1 MAKSLSRFFVRKQDE
16 KNEIATL
23 FFRVQNKKHKVDILF
38 SSQIRVNVV
47 EWKEALSCP
56 EKWMRH
62 QRANFNLHDALN
74 RIELVVKSEV
84 EGMSFDKSHVES
96 EILAIANPK
105 KAEAIAKAKR
115 EEEERLR
122 EEERIKEEQARLTK
136 EGIDAERAKIWN
148 FLNRFC
154 EEIKTGAR
162 LNGHSRYAPGT
173 VKAWFSFRKLYDQ
186 FDKKHRYTW
195 NMVDRALVTKFLAFM
210 EKNDYMVSAQNKY
223 LVDLRA
229 IVNYAYL
236 DGIHDNDR
244 AMQYFAKKKI
254 EEGDKAIE
262 INLTEAELQALY
274 EMPLTGKQD
283 EVRDIF
289 LVGCYTCQRVSD
301 YNDIDKDCF
310 TTTAKGT
317 PVIRLVQKKT
327 RNEVKIPIMN
337 PNLRAICEKYAYN
350 FPSVVDVILNRYIKD
365 ILKRL
370 SETVPSLGKMVTTK
384 LTMKQKKLEEDGKLV
399 VERNDKGEVIMP
411 RYNCVTTH
419 TARRSGITNMYL
431 THKYTIVQMMHVSGH
446 KTQKTFMDYIKLS
459 SDEIADEIDAIA
471 NGTKPEVF

>member
-1 MAKSLSRFFVRKQDE
+1 
-16 KNEIATL
+16 
-23 FFRVQNKKHKVDILF
+23 
-38 SSQIRVNVV
+38 
-47 EWKEALSCP
+47 
-56 EKWMRH
+56 MRH
-62 QRANFNLHDALN
+62 QRANFNLHDSLN

-84 EGMSFDKSHVES
+84 GGMSFDKSHVEL

-105 KAEAIAKAKR
+105 KAEAMMKARR
-115 EEEERLR
+115 EEEERR
-122 EEERIKEEQARLTK
+122 QEEERIKEEQVRLIK

-148 FLNRFC
+148 FLNRFW
-154 EEIKTGAR
+154 EEIKSGNR
-162 LNGHSRYAPGT
+162 LNGHNRYAPGT

-186 FDKKHRYTW
+186 FDRKHRFTW
-195 NMVDRALVTKFLAFM
+195 YQIDRAFVTKFFVFM

-244 AMQYFAKKKI
+244 AMQYFSKKKI
-254 EEGDKAIE
+254 EDDDKAIE
-262 INLTEAELQALY
+262 IYLTETELQALY
-274 EMPLTGKQD
+274 EMPLSGKQD

-317 PVIRLVQKKT
+317 PVIRLIQKKT

-337 PNLRAICEKYAYN
+337 PNLKAICEKYSYN
-350 FPSVVDVILNRYIKD
+350 LPSVVDVILNRYIKD
-365 ILKRL
+365 ILKKL
-370 SETVPSLGKMVTTK
+370 SETTPSLGKKVTTK
-384 LTMKQKKLEEDGKLV
+384 LTMKQKQLEENDKLV
-399 VERNDKGEVIMP
+399 VERNEKGEVIMP

-431 THKYTIVQMMHVSGH
+431 THKYTIIQMMHVSGH

-471 NGTKPEVF
+471 NGTKSEVF

>member
-1 MAKSLSRFFVRKQDE
+1 
-16 KNEIATL
+16 
-23 FFRVQNKKHKVDILF
+23 
-38 SSQIRVNVV
+38 
-47 EWKEALSCP
+47 
-56 EKWMRH
+56 
-62 QRANFNLHDALN
+62 
-74 RIELVVKSEV
+74 
-84 EGMSFDKSHVES
+84 
-96 EILAIANPK
+96 
-105 KAEAIAKAKR
+105 
-115 EEEERLR
+115 
-122 EEERIKEEQARLTK
+122 
-136 EGIDAERAKIWN
+136 
-148 FLNRFC
+148 
-154 EEIKTGAR
+154 
-162 LNGHSRYAPGT
+162 
-173 VKAWFSFRKLYDQ
+173 
-186 FDKKHRYTW
+186 
-195 NMVDRALVTKFLAFM
+195 M

-244 AMQYFAKKKI
+244 AMQYFSKKKI
-254 EEGDKAIE
+254 EDGDKAIE
-262 INLTEAELQALY
+262 IYLSEAELQALY
-274 EMPLTGKQD
+274 EMPLSGKQD

-337 PNLRAICEKYAYN
+337 PNLRAICDKYAYN
-350 FPSVVDVILNRYIKD
+350 LPSVVDVILNRYIKD
-365 ILKRL
+365 ILKNL
-370 SETVPSLGKMVTTK
+370 SESVPTLGKIVTTK
-384 LTMKQKKLEEDGKLV
+384 LTMKQKKLVKDGKLV
-399 VERNDKGEVIMP
+399 VERNDKGEVVMP
-411 RYNCVTTH
+411 RYACVTTH

-471 NGTKPEVF
+471 NPTGADVF

>member
-1 MAKSLSRFFVRKQDE
+1 
-16 KNEIATL
+16 
-23 FFRVQNKKHKVDILF
+23 
-38 SSQIRVNVV
+38 
-47 EWKEALSCP
+47 
-56 EKWMRH
+56 MRH
-62 QRANFNLHDALN
+62 QRANFNLHDSLN

-84 EGMSFDKSHVES
+84 GGMSFDKSHVEL

-105 KAEAIAKAKR
+105 KAEAMMKARR
-115 EEEERLR
+115 EEEERR
-122 EEERIKEEQARLTK
+122 QEEERIKEEQVRLIK

-154 EEIKTGAR
+154 EEIKSGNS
-162 LNGHSRYAPGT
+162 LNGHNRYAPGT

-186 FDKKHRYTW
+186 FDRKHRFTW
-195 NMVDRALVTKFLAFM
+195 YQIDRAFVTKFFVFM

-244 AMQYFAKKKI
+244 AMQYFSKKKI
-254 EEGDKAIE
+254 EDDDKAIE
-262 INLTEAELQALY
+262 IYLTETELQALY
-274 EMPLTGKQD
+274 EMPLSGKQD

-317 PVIRLVQKKT
+317 PVIRLIQKKT

-337 PNLRAICEKYAYN
+337 PNLKAICEKYSYN
-350 FPSVVDVILNRYIKD
+350 LPSVVDVILNRYIKD
-365 ILKRL
+365 ILKKL
-370 SETVPSLGKMVTTK
+370 SETTPSLGKKVTTK
-384 LTMKQKKLEEDGKLV
+384 LTMKQKQLEENDKLV
-399 VERNDKGEVIMP
+399 VERNEKGEVIMP

-431 THKYTIVQMMHVSGH
+431 THKYTIIQMMHVSGH

-471 NGTKPEVF
+471 NGTKSEVF

>member
-1 MAKSLSRFFVRKQDE
+1 MAKSLSRFFIRKQDE

-23 FFRVQNKKHKVDILF
+23 FFRVQNKKHKVDTLF
-38 SSQIRVNVV
+38 SSQIRVNVA
-47 EWKEALSCP
+47 EWREALSCP

-62 QRANFNLHDALN
+62 QRANFNLHDSLN

-84 EGMSFDKSHVES
+84 EGMSFDKSHVEA
-96 EILAIANPK
+96 EILSIANPK
-105 KAEAIAKAKR
+105 KAEAIMKAKR
-115 EEEERLR
+115 EEEERQQ
-122 EEERIKEEQARLTK
+122 EELRIKAEQERLIK

-154 EEIKTGAR
+154 EEIKSGAR
-162 LNGHSRYAPGT
+162 LNGHNRYAPGT
-173 VKAWFSFRKLYDQ
+173 VKAWFSFRKLYDM
-186 FDKKHRYTW
+186 FDKKHRFTW
-195 NMVDRALVTKFLAFM
+195 YQVDRAFVTKFLAFM

-236 DGIHDNDR
+236 DGIHNNDR
-244 AMQYFAKKKI
+244 AMQYFSKKKI
-254 EEGDKAIE
+254 EDGDKAIE
-262 INLTEAELQALY
+262 IYLTEAELQALY
-274 EMPLTGKQD
+274 EMPLSGKQD
-283 EVRDIF
+283 EVRDIL

-301 YNDIDKDCF
+301 YNDIDKNCF

-350 FPSVVDVILNRYIKD
+350 LPSVVDVILNRYIKD
-365 ILKRL
+365 ILRKL
-370 SETVPSLGKMVTTK
+370 SETIPTLGKMVTTK
-384 LTMKQKKLEEDGKLV
+384 LTMKQKKLVEDGKLV
-399 VERNDKGEVIMP
+399 VERNDKGEVVMP
-411 RYNCVTTH
+411 RYACVTTH

-471 NGTKPEVF
+471 NPTKADVF

>member
-1 MAKSLSRFFVRKQDE
+1 
-16 KNEIATL
+16 
-23 FFRVQNKKHKVDILF
+23 
-38 SSQIRVNVV
+38 
-47 EWKEALSCP
+47 
-56 EKWMRH
+56 
-62 QRANFNLHDALN
+62 
-74 RIELVVKSEV
+74 
-84 EGMSFDKSHVES
+84 
-96 EILAIANPK
+96 
-105 KAEAIAKAKR
+105 
-115 EEEERLR
+115 
-122 EEERIKEEQARLTK
+122 
-136 EGIDAERAKIWN
+136 
-148 FLNRFC
+148 
-154 EEIKTGAR
+154 
-162 LNGHSRYAPGT
+162 
-173 VKAWFSFRKLYDQ
+173 
-186 FDKKHRYTW
+186 
-195 NMVDRALVTKFLAFM
+195 MVDRAFVTKFLAFM

-229 IVNYAYL
+229 VVNFAYF

-262 INLTEAELQALY
+262 IYLTEAELQALY

-350 FPSVVDVILNRYIKD
+350 RPPVVDVILNRHIKD

-399 VERNDKGEVIMP
+399 VERNEKGEVIMP
-411 RYNCVTTH
+411 RYNGSADFSGGREVRSEYSVIF
-419 TARRSGITNMYL
+419 AR
-431 THKYTIVQMMHVSGH
+431 
-446 KTQKTFMDYIKLS
+446 
-459 SDEIADEIDAIA
+459 
-471 NGTKPEVF
+471 

>member
-1 MAKSLSRFFVRKQDE
+1 MAKSLSRFFIRKQDE

-23 FFRVQNKKHKVDILF
+23 FFRVQNKKHKVDTLF
-38 SSQIRVNVV
+38 SSQIRVNVA
-47 EWKEALSCP
+47 EWREALSCP

-62 QRANFNLHDALN
+62 QRANFNLHDSLN

-84 EGMSFDKSHVES
+84 EGMSFDKSHVEA
-96 EILAIANPK
+96 EILSIANPK
-105 KAEAIAKAKR
+105 KAEAIMKAKR
-115 EEEERLR
+115 EEEERQQ
-122 EEERIKEEQARLTK
+122 EELRIKAEQERLIK

-154 EEIKTGAR
+154 EEIKSGAR
-162 LNGHSRYAPGT
+162 LNGHNRYAPGT
-173 VKAWFSFRKLYDQ
+173 VKAWFSFRKLYDM
-186 FDKKHRYTW
+186 FDKKHRFTW
-195 NMVDRALVTKFLAFM
+195 YQVDRAFVTKFLAFM

-236 DGIHDNDR
+236 DGIHNNDR
-244 AMQYFAKKKI
+244 AMQYFSKKKI
-254 EEGDKAIE
+254 EDGDKAIE
-262 INLTEAELQALY
+262 IYLTEAELQALY
-274 EMPLTGKQD
+274 EMPLSGKQD

-301 YNDIDKDCF
+301 YNDIDKNCF

-350 FPSVVDVILNRYIKD
+350 LPSVVDVILNRYIKD
-365 ILKRL
+365 ILRKL
-370 SETVPSLGKMVTTK
+370 SETIPTLGKMVTTK
-384 LTMKQKKLEEDGKLV
+384 LTMKQKKLVEDGKLV
-399 VERNDKGEVIMP
+399 VERNDKGEVVMP
-411 RYNCVTTH
+411 RYACVTTH

-471 NGTKPEVF
+471 NPTKADVF

>member
-1 MAKSLSRFFVRKQDE
+1 
-16 KNEIATL
+16 
-23 FFRVQNKKHKVDILF
+23 
-38 SSQIRVNVV
+38 
-47 EWKEALSCP
+47 
-56 EKWMRH
+56 MRH

-74 RIELVVKSEV
+74 RIELEVKSEV

-115 EEEERLR
+115 DAEERLR
-122 EEERIKEEQARLTK
+122 EEERIKEKQARLIK
-136 EGIDAERAKIWN
+136 EDIAAERVKIWN
-148 FLNRFC
+148 FLDRFC
-154 EEIKTGAR
+154 EELKSGAR

-173 VKAWFSFRKLYDQ
+173 VKAWFRFWKLYDQ

-195 NMVDRALVTKFLAFM
+195 NMVDRAFVTKILSFM

-223 LVDLRA
+223 LVDLCA

-244 AMQYFAKKKI
+244 AMQYFANKKI

-262 INLTEAELQALY
+262 IYLTEAELQALY
-274 EMPLTGKQD
+274 EMPLIGKQE

-289 LVGCYTCQRVSD
+289 LVGCYACQRVSD

-327 RNEVKIPIMN
+327 RKEVRIPIMN
-337 PNLRAICEKYAYN
+337 PNLRSICEKYAYN
-350 FPSVVDVILNRYIKD
+350 LPSVVDVILNRYIKD

-370 SETVPSLGKMVTTK
+370 SETVPSLGKMVTT
-384 LTMKQKKLEEDGKLV
+384 
-399 VERNDKGEVIMP
+399 
-411 RYNCVTTH
+411 
-419 TARRSGITNMYL
+419 
-431 THKYTIVQMMHVSGH
+431 
-446 KTQKTFMDYIKLS
+446 
-459 SDEIADEIDAIA
+459 
-471 NGTKPEVF
+471 

>member
-1 MAKSLSRFFVRKQDE
+1 MAKSLSRFFIRKQDE

-23 FFRVQNKKHKVDILF
+23 FFRVQNKKHKVDTLF
-38 SSQIRVNVV
+38 SSQIRVNVA

-56 EKWMRH
+56 ESWMRH
-62 QRANFNLHDALN
+62 QRANFNLHDSLN

-84 EGMSFDKSHVES
+84 EGMPFDKSHVEAQ
-96 EILAIANPK
+96 ILAIANPK
-105 KAEAIAKAKR
+105 KSEAIMKAKR
-115 EEEERLR
+115 EEEERQR
-122 EEERIKEEQARLTK
+122 EAERIKEEQARLIK

-154 EEIKTGAR
+154 EEIKSGAR

-195 NMVDRALVTKFLAFM
+195 NEVDRAFVTKFLAFM

-254 EEGDKAIE
+254 EESDKAIE
-262 INLTEAELQALY
+262 IYLTEAELQALY
-274 EMPLTGKQD
+274 EMPLSGKQD

-337 PNLRAICEKYAYN
+337 PNLKAICEKYSYN
-350 FPSVVDVILNRYIKD
+350 LPSVVDVILNRYIKE
-365 ILKRL
+365 ILKKL
-370 SETVPSLGKMVTTK
+370 SENVPSLGKMVTTK

-471 NGTKPEVF
+471 NGPKSDVF

>member
-1 MAKSLSRFFVRKQDE
+1 MAKSLSRFFVRKQDK

-23 FFRVQNKKHKVDILF
+23 FFRVQNKKHKVDSLF
-38 SSQIRVNVV
+38 SSQIRVNVA

-56 EKWMRH
+56 ENWMRH
-62 QRANFNLHDALN
+62 QRVNFNLHDALN

-105 KAEAIAKAKR
+105 KAEAIAKAKQ

-122 EEERIKEEQARLTK
+122 EEERIKEEQARLIK

-148 FLNRFC
+148 FLDRFC
-154 EEIKTGAR
+154 EEIKSGAR

-173 VKAWFSFRKLYDQ
+173 VKAWFSFRKLYNQ

-195 NMVDRALVTKFLAFM
+195 NMVDRAFVTKFLAFM

-262 INLTEAELQALY
+262 IFLTEAELQALY

-289 LVGCYTCQRVSD
+289 LIGCYTCQRVSD
-301 YNDIDKDCF
+301 YNNIQPEDF

-317 PVIRLVQKKT
+317 PIIRLIQQKT

-337 PNLRAICEKYAYN
+337 PNLKAICEKYNYRL
-350 FPSVVDVILNRYIKD
+350 PSVVDQILNRYIKE
-365 ILKRL
+365 ILKDL
-370 SETVPSLGKMVTTK
+370 SETVPTLAVKVPTK
-384 LTMKQKKLEEDGKLV
+384 LTMKQKKKEGLGEMA
-399 VERNDKGEVIMP
+399 VERNDKGEVLMP
-411 RYNCVTTH
+411 RYDCVTTH

-431 THKYTIVQMMHVSGH
+431 SHKFTIVQMMHVSGH

-459 SDEIADEIDAIA
+459 SDEIADEIDAIV
-471 NGTKPEVF
+471 NGAKEEVF

>member
-1 MAKSLSRFFVRKQDE
+1 MK
-16 KNEIATL
+16 KNS
-23 FFRVQNKKHKVDILF
+23 D
-38 SSQIRVNVV
+38 
-47 EWKEALSCP
+47 SCP

-62 QRANFNLHDALN
+62 QRANFNLHDSLN

-84 EGMSFDKSHVES
+84 GGMSFDKSHVEL

-105 KAEAIAKAKR
+105 KAEAMMKARR
-115 EEEERLR
+115 EEEERR
-122 EEERIKEEQARLTK
+122 QEEERIKEEQVRLIK

-154 EEIKTGAR
+154 EEIKSGNR
-162 LNGHSRYAPGT
+162 LNGHNRYAPGT

-186 FDKKHRYTW
+186 FDRKHRFTW
-195 NMVDRALVTKFLAFM
+195 YQIDRAFVTKFFVFM

-244 AMQYFAKKKI
+244 AMQYFSKKKI
-254 EEGDKAIE
+254 EDDDKAIE
-262 INLTEAELQALY
+262 IYLTETELQALY
-274 EMPLTGKQD
+274 EMPLSGKQD

-317 PVIRLVQKKT
+317 PVIRLIQKKT

-337 PNLRAICEKYAYN
+337 PNLKAICEKYSYN
-350 FPSVVDVILNRYIKD
+350 LPSVVDVILNRYIKD
-365 ILKRL
+365 ILKKL
-370 SETVPSLGKMVTTK
+370 SETTPSLGKKVTTK
-384 LTMKQKKLEEDGKLV
+384 LTMKQKQLEENDKLV
-399 VERNDKGEVIMP
+399 VERNEKGEVIMP

-431 THKYTIVQMMHVSGH
+431 THKYTIIQMMHVSGH

-471 NGTKPEVF
+471 NGTKSEVF

>member
-1 MAKSLSRFFVRKQDE
+1 MARTLSRFYFLKKDE
-16 KNEIATL
+16 NKDKATL
-23 FFRVQNKKHKVDILF
+23 FVRVQDPSRKIDVQF
-38 SSQIRVNVV
+38 TTRVKASVP
-47 EWKEALSCP
+47 EWKAAVANEDSLARHRKNNPKLHDTLGRIEVMLDREMSAPEFDRERIKAEILSISDP
-56 EKWMRH
+56 EK
-62 QRANFNLHDALN
+62 
-74 RIELVVKSEV
+74 
-84 EGMSFDKSHVES
+84 S
-96 EILAIANPK
+96 EILRKQREA
-105 KAEAIAKAKR
+105 AEAAKH
-115 EEEERLR
+115 
-122 EEERIKEEQARLTK
+122 EEERIKEEQARLIK

-148 FLNRFC
+148 FLDRFC

-162 LNGHSRYAPGT
+162 LNGHNRYAPGT

-195 NMVDRALVTKFLAFM
+195 NMVDRAFVTKFLAFM

-262 INLTEAELQALY
+262 IYLTEAELQALY
-274 EMPLTGKQD
+274 DMPLTGKQD

-350 FPSVVDVILNRYIKD
+350 LPSVVDVILNRYIKD

-399 VERNDKGEVIMP
+399 VERNEKGEVIMP

-471 NGTKPEVF
+471 NGTKSEVF

>member
-1 MAKSLSRFFVRKQDE
+1 
-16 KNEIATL
+16 
-23 FFRVQNKKHKVDILF
+23 
-38 SSQIRVNVV
+38 
-47 EWKEALSCP
+47 
-56 EKWMRH
+56 MRH
-62 QRANFNLHDALN
+62 QRANFNLHDSLN

-84 EGMSFDKSHVES
+84 GGMSFDKSHVEL

-105 KAEAIAKAKR
+105 KAEAMMKARR
-115 EEEERLR
+115 EEEERR
-122 EEERIKEEQARLTK
+122 QEEERIKEEQVRLIK

-154 EEIKTGAR
+154 EEIKSGNR
-162 LNGHSRYAPGT
+162 LNGHNRYAPGT

-186 FDKKHRYTW
+186 FDRKHRFTW
-195 NMVDRALVTKFLAFM
+195 YQIDRAFVTKFFVFM

-244 AMQYFAKKKI
+244 AMQYFSKKKI
-254 EEGDKAIE
+254 EDDDKAIE
-262 INLTEAELQALY
+262 IYLTETELQALY
-274 EMPLTGKQD
+274 EMPLSGKQD

-317 PVIRLVQKKT
+317 PVILLIQKKT

-337 PNLRAICEKYAYN
+337 PNLKAICEKYSYN
-350 FPSVVDVILNRYIKD
+350 LPSVVDVILNRYIKD
-365 ILKRL
+365 ILKKL
-370 SETVPSLGKMVTTK
+370 SETTPSLGKKVTTK
-384 LTMKQKKLEEDGKLV
+384 LTMKQKQLEENDKLV
-399 VERNDKGEVIMP
+399 VERNEKGEVIMP

-431 THKYTIVQMMHVSGH
+431 THKYTIIQMMHVSGH

-471 NGTKPEVF
+471 NGTKSEVF

>member
-1 MAKSLSRFFVRKQDE
+1 MAKSLSRFFIRKQDE

-23 FFRVQNKKHKVDILF
+23 FFRVQNKKHKVDMLF
-38 SSQIRVNVV
+38 SSQIRVNVA

-56 EKWMRH
+56 ESWMCH
-62 QRANFNLHDALN
+62 QRANFNLHDSLN

-84 EGMSFDKSHVES
+84 EGMSFAKSHVEA

-105 KAEAIAKAKR
+105 KSEAIMKAKR
-115 EEEERLR
+115 EEEERKR
-122 EEERIKEEQARLTK
+122 EEERIKEEQARLIK

-162 LNGHSRYAPGT
+162 LNGHSRYAQGT

-195 NMVDRALVTKFLAFM
+195 NEVDRTFVTKFLAYM

-254 EEGDKAIE
+254 EESDKAIE
-262 INLTEAELQALY
+262 IYLTEAELQALY
-274 EMPLTGKQD
+274 DMPLSGKQD

-301 YNDIDKDCF
+301 YNDIDKECF

-337 PNLRAICEKYAYN
+337 PNLKAICEKYSYN
-350 FPSVVDVILNRYIKD
+350 LPSVVDVILNRYIKE
-365 ILKRL
+365 ILKKL
-370 SETVPSLGKMVTTK
+370 SDNVPSLAKMVTTK

-399 VERNDKGEVIMP
+399 VEHNDKGDVIMP

-471 NGTKPEVF
+471 NGPKSDVF

>member
-23 FFRVQNKKHKVDILF
+23 FFRVQNKKHKVDTLF
-38 SSQIRVNVV
+38 SSQIRVNVA

-56 EKWMRH
+56 ENWMRH
-62 QRANFNLHDALN
+62 QRVNFNLHDVLN

-122 EEERIKEEQARLTK
+122 EEERIKEEQARLIK

-148 FLNRFC
+148 FLDRFC
-154 EEIKTGAR
+154 EEIKSGAR

-195 NMVDRALVTKFLAFM
+195 NMVDRAFVTKFLAFM
-210 EKNDYMVSAQNKY
+210 EKNDYMVTAQNKY

-262 INLTEAELQALY
+262 IYLTEAELQALY
-274 EMPLTGKQD
+274 DMPLTGKQD

-350 FPSVVDVILNRYIKD
+350 LPSVVDVILNRYIKD

-399 VERNDKGEVIMP
+399 VERNAKGEVIMP

-471 NGTKPEVF
+471 NGTKSEVF

>member
-1 MAKSLSRFFVRKQDE
+1 MAKSLSRFFIRKQDE

-23 FFRVQNKKHKVDILF
+23 FFRVQNKKHKVDMLF
-38 SSQIRVNVV
+38 SSQIRVNVA

-56 EKWMRH
+56 ESWMRH
-62 QRANFNLHDALN
+62 QRANFNLHDSLN

-84 EGMSFDKSHVES
+84 EGMSFDKSHVEA

-105 KAEAIAKAKR
+105 KSEAIMKAKR
-115 EEEERLR
+115 EEEERQR
-122 EEERIKEEQARLTK
+122 EEERIKEEQARLIK

-162 LNGHSRYAPGT
+162 LNGHSRYAQGT

-195 NMVDRALVTKFLAFM
+195 NEVDRAFVTKFLAFM

-254 EEGDKAIE
+254 EESDKAIE
-262 INLTEAELQALY
+262 IYLTEAELQALY
-274 EMPLTGKQD
+274 DMPLSGKQD

-317 PVIRLVQKKT
+317 PVIRLVQKKM

-337 PNLRAICEKYAYN
+337 PNLKAICEKYSYN
-350 FPSVVDVILNRYIKD
+350 LPSVVDVILNRYIKE
-365 ILKRL
+365 ILKNL
-370 SETVPSLGKMVTTK
+370 SDTVPSLAKMVTTK

-399 VERNDKGEVIMP
+399 VERNDKGEVLMP

-431 THKYTIVQMMHVSGH
+431 THKYTILQMMHVSGH

-459 SDEIADEIDAIA
+459 SDEIADEIDAIV
-471 NGTKPEVF
+471 NGAKEEVF

>member
-1 MAKSLSRFFVRKQDE
+1 MAKTLSRFFVRKQDE

-23 FFRVQNKKHKVDILF
+23 FFRVQNKKHKVDTLF
-38 SSQIRVNVV
+38 SSQIRVNVA

-56 EKWMRH
+56 ENLMRH

-122 EEERIKEEQARLTK
+122 EEERIKEEQARLIK

-148 FLNRFC
+148 FLDRFC
-154 EEIKTGAR
+154 EEIKRGTR

-195 NMVDRALVTKFLAFM
+195 NMVDRAFVTKFLAFM
-210 EKNDYMVSAQNKY
+210 EKNDYMVSTQNKY

-262 INLTEAELQALY
+262 IYLTEAELQALY
-274 EMPLTGKQD
+274 DMPLTGKQD

-337 PNLRAICEKYAYN
+337 SNLRAICEKYAYN
-350 FPSVVDVILNRYIKD
+350 LPSVVDVILNRYIKD

-471 NGTKPEVF
+471 NGTKSEVF

>member
-23 FFRVQNKKHKVDILF
+23 FFRVQNKKHKVDMLF
-38 SSQIRVNVV
+38 SSQIRVNVA

-56 EKWMRH
+56 ENWMRH
-62 QRANFNLHDALN
+62 QRANFNLHDVLN

-122 EEERIKEEQARLTK
+122 EEERIKEEQARLIK

-148 FLNRFC
+148 FLDRFC
-154 EEIKTGAR
+154 EEIKSGAR

-195 NMVDRALVTKFLAFM
+195 NMVDRAFVTKFLAFM

-262 INLTEAELQALY
+262 IYLTEAELQALY
-274 EMPLTGKQD
+274 DMPLTGKQD

-350 FPSVVDVILNRYIKD
+350 LPSVVDVILNRYIKD

-370 SETVPSLGKMVTTK
+370 SETIPSLGKMVTTK

-471 NGTKPEVF
+471 NGTKSEVF

>member
-1 MAKSLSRFFVRKQDE
+1 MAKSFSRFFIRKQDE

-23 FFRVQNKKHKVDILF
+23 FFRVQNKKHKVDTLF
-38 SSQIRVNVV
+38 SSQIRVNVA
-47 EWKEALSCP
+47 EWREALSCP

-62 QRANFNLHDALN
+62 QRANFNLHDSLN

-84 EGMSFDKSHVES
+84 EGMSFDKSHVEA
-96 EILAIANPK
+96 EILSIANPK
-105 KAEAIAKAKR
+105 KAEAIMKTKR
-115 EEEERLR
+115 EEEERQQ
-122 EEERIKEEQARLTK
+122 EELRIKAEQERLIK

-154 EEIKTGAR
+154 EEIKSGAR
-162 LNGHSRYAPGT
+162 LNGHNRYAPGT
-173 VKAWFSFRKLYDQ
+173 VKAWFSFRKLYDM
-186 FDKKHRYTW
+186 FDKKHRFTW
-195 NMVDRALVTKFLAFM
+195 YQVDRAFVTKFLAFM

-236 DGIHDNDR
+236 DGIHNNDR
-244 AMQYFAKKKI
+244 AMQYFSKKKI
-254 EEGDKAIE
+254 EDGDKAIE
-262 INLTEAELQALY
+262 IYLTEAELQALY
-274 EMPLTGKQD
+274 EMPLSGKQD

-301 YNDIDKDCF
+301 YNDIDKNCF

-350 FPSVVDVILNRYIKD
+350 LPSVVDVILNRYIKD
-365 ILKRL
+365 ILRKL
-370 SETVPSLGKMVTTK
+370 SETIPTLGKMVTTK
-384 LTMKQKKLEEDGKLV
+384 LTMKQKKLVEDGKLV
-399 VERNDKGEVIMP
+399 VERNDKGEVVMP
-411 RYNCVTTH
+411 RYACVTTH

-471 NGTKPEVF
+471 NPTKADVF

>member
-1 MAKSLSRFFVRKQDE
+1 
-16 KNEIATL
+16 
-23 FFRVQNKKHKVDILF
+23 
-38 SSQIRVNVV
+38 
-47 EWKEALSCP
+47 
-56 EKWMRH
+56 MRH
-62 QRANFNLHDALN
+62 QRANFNLHDSLN

-84 EGMSFDKSHVES
+84 RGMSFDKSHVEL

-105 KAEAIAKAKR
+105 KAEAMMKARR
-115 EEEERLR
+115 EEEERR
-122 EEERIKEEQARLTK
+122 QEEERIKEEQVRLIK

-154 EEIKTGAR
+154 EEIKSGNR
-162 LNGHSRYAPGT
+162 LNGHNRYAPGT

-186 FDKKHRYTW
+186 FDRKHRFTW
-195 NMVDRALVTKFLAFM
+195 YQIDRAFVTKFFVFM

-244 AMQYFAKKKI
+244 AMQYFSKKKI
-254 EEGDKAIE
+254 EDDDKAIE
-262 INLTEAELQALY
+262 IYLTETELQALY
-274 EMPLTGKQD
+274 EMPLSGKQD

-317 PVIRLVQKKT
+317 PVIRLIQKKT

-337 PNLRAICEKYAYN
+337 PNLKAICEKYSYN
-350 FPSVVDVILNRYIKD
+350 LPSVVDVILNRYIKD
-365 ILKRL
+365 ILKKL
-370 SETVPSLGKMVTTK
+370 SETTPSLGKKVTTK
-384 LTMKQKKLEEDGKLV
+384 LTMKQKQLEENDKLV
-399 VERNDKGEVIMP
+399 VERNEKGEVIMP

-431 THKYTIVQMMHVSGH
+431 THKYTIIQMMHVSGH

-471 NGTKPEVF
+471 NGTKSEVF

>member
-23 FFRVQNKKHKVDILF
+23 FFRVQNKKHKVDTLF
-38 SSQIRVNVV
+38 SSQIRVNVA

-56 EKWMRH
+56 ENWMRH
-62 QRANFNLHDALN
+62 QRVNFNLHDALN

-122 EEERIKEEQARLTK
+122 EEERIKEEQARLIK

-148 FLNRFC
+148 FLDRFC
-154 EEIKTGAR
+154 EEIKSGAR

-195 NMVDRALVTKFLAFM
+195 NMVDRAFVTKFLAFM

-262 INLTEAELQALY
+262 IYLTEAELQALY
-274 EMPLTGKQD
+274 DMPLTGKQD

-317 PVIRLVQKKT
+317 PIIRLVQKKT

-350 FPSVVDVILNRYIKD
+350 LPSVVDVILNRYIKD

-446 KTQKTFMDYIKLS
+446 RTQKTFMDYIKLS

-471 NGTKPEVF
+471 NGTKSEVF

>member
-1 MAKSLSRFFVRKQDE
+1 
-16 KNEIATL
+16 
-23 FFRVQNKKHKVDILF
+23 
-38 SSQIRVNVV
+38 
-47 EWKEALSCP
+47 
-56 EKWMRH
+56 MRH
-62 QRANFNLHDALN
+62 QRANFNLHDSLN

-84 EGMSFDKSHVES
+84 GGMSFDKSHVEL

-105 KAEAIAKAKR
+105 KTEAMMKARR
-115 EEEERLR
+115 EEEERR
-122 EEERIKEEQARLTK
+122 QEEERIKEEQVRLIK

-154 EEIKTGAR
+154 EEIKSGNR
-162 LNGHSRYAPGT
+162 LNGHNRYAPGT

-186 FDKKHRYTW
+186 FDRKHRFTW
-195 NMVDRALVTKFLAFM
+195 YQIDRAFVTKFFVFM

-244 AMQYFAKKKI
+244 AMQYFSKKKI
-254 EEGDKAIE
+254 EDDDKAIE
-262 INLTEAELQALY
+262 IYLTETELQALY
-274 EMPLTGKQD
+274 EMPLSGKQD

-317 PVIRLVQKKT
+317 PVIRLIQKKT

-337 PNLRAICEKYAYN
+337 PNLKAICEKYSYN
-350 FPSVVDVILNRYIKD
+350 LPSVVDVILNRYIKD
-365 ILKRL
+365 ILKKL
-370 SETVPSLGKMVTTK
+370 SETTPSLGKKVTTK
-384 LTMKQKKLEEDGKLV
+384 LTMKQKQLEENDKLV
-399 VERNDKGEVIMP
+399 VERNEKGEVIMP

-431 THKYTIVQMMHVSGH
+431 THKYTIIQMMHVSGH

-471 NGTKPEVF
+471 NGTKSEVF

>member
-1 MAKSLSRFFVRKQDE
+1 MAKSLSRFFIRKQDE

-23 FFRVQNKKHKVDILF
+23 FFRVQNKKHKVDTLF
-38 SSQIRVNVV
+38 SSQIRVNVA
-47 EWKEALSCP
+47 EWREALSCP

-62 QRANFNLHDALN
+62 QRANFNLHDSLN

-84 EGMSFDKSHVES
+84 EGMSFDKSHVEA
-96 EILAIANPK
+96 EILSIANPK
-105 KAEAIAKAKR
+105 KAEAIMKAKR
-115 EEEERLR
+115 EEEERQQ
-122 EEERIKEEQARLTK
+122 EELRIKAEQERLIK

-154 EEIKTGAR
+154 EEIKSGAR
-162 LNGHSRYAPGT
+162 LNGHNRYAPGT
-173 VKAWFSFRKLYDQ
+173 VKAWFSFRKLYDM
-186 FDKKHRYTW
+186 FDKKHRFTW
-195 NMVDRALVTKFLAFM
+195 YQVDRAFVTKFLALM

-236 DGIHDNDR
+236 DGIHNNDR
-244 AMQYFAKKKI
+244 AMQYFSKKKI
-254 EEGDKAIE
+254 EDGDKAIE
-262 INLTEAELQALY
+262 IYLTEAELQALY
-274 EMPLTGKQD
+274 EMPLSGKQD

-301 YNDIDKDCF
+301 YNDIDKNCF

-350 FPSVVDVILNRYIKD
+350 LPSVVDVILNRYIKD
-365 ILKRL
+365 ILRKL
-370 SETVPSLGKMVTTK
+370 SETIPTLGKMVTTK
-384 LTMKQKKLEEDGKLV
+384 LTMKQKKLVEDGKLV
-399 VERNDKGEVIMP
+399 VERNDKGEVVMP
-411 RYNCVTTH
+411 RYACVTTH

-471 NGTKPEVF
+471 NPTKADVF

>member
-1 MAKSLSRFFVRKQDE
+1 
-16 KNEIATL
+16 
-23 FFRVQNKKHKVDILF
+23 
-38 SSQIRVNVV
+38 
-47 EWKEALSCP
+47 
-56 EKWMRH
+56 MRH
-62 QRANFNLHDALN
+62 QRANFNLHDSLN

-84 EGMSFDKSHVES
+84 GGMSFDKSHVEL

-105 KAEAIAKAKR
+105 KAEAMMKARR
-115 EEEERLR
+115 EEEERR
-122 EEERIKEEQARLTK
+122 QEEERIKEEQVRLIK
-136 EGIDAERAKIWN
+136 EGIDAERAKIWD
-148 FLNRFC
+148 FLKRFC
-154 EEIKTGAR
+154 EEIKSGNR
-162 LNGHSRYAPGT
+162 LNGHNRYAPGT

-186 FDKKHRYTW
+186 FDRKHRFTW
-195 NMVDRALVTKFLAFM
+195 YQIDRAFVTKFFVFM

-244 AMQYFAKKKI
+244 AMQYFSKKKI
-254 EEGDKAIE
+254 EDDDKAIE
-262 INLTEAELQALY
+262 IYLTETELQALY
-274 EMPLTGKQD
+274 EMPLSGKQD

-317 PVIRLVQKKT
+317 PVIRLIQKKT

-337 PNLRAICEKYAYN
+337 PNLKAICEKYSYN
-350 FPSVVDVILNRYIKD
+350 LPSVVDVILNRYIKD
-365 ILKRL
+365 ILKKL
-370 SETVPSLGKMVTTK
+370 SETTPSLGKKVTTK
-384 LTMKQKKLEEDGKLV
+384 LTMKQKQLEENDKLV
-399 VERNDKGEVIMP
+399 VERNEKGEVIMP

-431 THKYTIVQMMHVSGH
+431 THKYTIIQMMHVSGH

-471 NGTKPEVF
+471 NGTKSEVF

>member
-1 MAKSLSRFFVRKQDE
+1 
-16 KNEIATL
+16 
-23 FFRVQNKKHKVDILF
+23 
-38 SSQIRVNVV
+38 
-47 EWKEALSCP
+47 
-56 EKWMRH
+56 MRH
-62 QRANFNLHDALN
+62 QRANFNLHDSLN

-84 EGMSFDKSHVES
+84 GGMSFDKSHVEL

-105 KAEAIAKAKR
+105 KAEAMMKARR
-115 EEEERLR
+115 EEEERR
-122 EEERIKEEQARLTK
+122 QEEERIKEEQVRLIK

-154 EEIKTGAR
+154 EEIKSGNR
-162 LNGHSRYAPGT
+162 LNGHNRYAPGT

-186 FDKKHRYTW
+186 FDRKHRFTW
-195 NMVDRALVTKFLAFM
+195 YQIDRAFVTKFFVFM

-244 AMQYFAKKKI
+244 AMQYFSKKKI
-254 EEGDKAIE
+254 EDDDKAIE
-262 INLTEAELQALY
+262 IYLTETELQALY
-274 EMPLTGKQD
+274 EMPLSGKQD

-317 PVIRLVQKKT
+317 PVIRLIQKKT

-337 PNLRAICEKYAYN
+337 PNLKAICERYSYN
-350 FPSVVDVILNRYIKD
+350 LPSVVDVILNRYIKD
-365 ILKRL
+365 ILKKL
-370 SETVPSLGKMVTTK
+370 SETTPSLGKKVTTK
-384 LTMKQKKLEEDGKLV
+384 LTMKQKQLEENDKLV
-399 VERNDKGEVIMP
+399 VERNEKGEVIMP

-431 THKYTIVQMMHVSGH
+431 THKYTIIQMMHVSGH

-471 NGTKPEVF
+471 NGTKSEVF

>member
-1 MAKSLSRFFVRKQDE
+1 M
-16 KNEIATL
+16 
-23 FFRVQNKKHKVDILF
+23 LF
-38 SSQIRVNVV
+38 SSQIRVNVA

-56 EKWMRH
+56 ESWMRH
-62 QRANFNLHDALN
+62 QRANFNLHDSLN

-84 EGMSFDKSHVES
+84 EGMAFDKSHVEA

-105 KAEAIAKAKR
+105 KSEAILKAKR

-122 EEERIKEEQARLTK
+122 EEERIKEEQARLIK
-136 EGIDAERAKIWN
+136 EGIEAERAKIWN

-154 EEIKTGAR
+154 EEIKSGTR
-162 LNGHSRYAPGT
+162 LNGHSRYAQGT

-195 NMVDRALVTKFLAFM
+195 NDVDRAFVTKFLAFM

-254 EEGDKAIE
+254 EESDKAIE
-262 INLTEAELQALY
+262 IYLTDAELQALY
-274 EMPLTGKQD
+274 DMPLTGKQD

-317 PVIRLVQKKT
+317 PVIRLIQKKT

-337 PNLRAICEKYAYN
+337 PNLKAICEKYSYN
-350 FPSVVDVILNRYIKD
+350 LHSVVDVILNRYIKD
-365 ILKRL
+365 ILKKL

-471 NGTKPEVF
+471 NGSKSEVF

>member
-1 MAKSLSRFFVRKQDE
+1 
-16 KNEIATL
+16 
-23 FFRVQNKKHKVDILF
+23 
-38 SSQIRVNVV
+38 
-47 EWKEALSCP
+47 
-56 EKWMRH
+56 MRH
-62 QRANFNLHDALN
+62 QRANFNLHDSLN

-84 EGMSFDKSHVES
+84 GGMSFDKSHVEL

-105 KAEAIAKAKR
+105 KAEAMMKARR
-115 EEEERLR
+115 EEEERR
-122 EEERIKEEQARLTK
+122 QEEERIKEEQVRLIK

-154 EEIKTGAR
+154 EEIKSGNR
-162 LNGHSRYAPGT
+162 LNGHNRYAPGT

-186 FDKKHRYTW
+186 FDRKHRFTW
-195 NMVDRALVTKFLAFM
+195 YQIDRAFVTKFFVFM

-244 AMQYFAKKKI
+244 VMQYFSKKKI
-254 EEGDKAIE
+254 EDDDKAIE
-262 INLTEAELQALY
+262 IYLTETELQALY
-274 EMPLTGKQD
+274 EMPLSGKQD

-317 PVIRLVQKKT
+317 PVIRLIQKKT

-337 PNLRAICEKYAYN
+337 PNLKAICEKYSYN
-350 FPSVVDVILNRYIKD
+350 LPSVVDVILNRYIKD
-365 ILKRL
+365 ILKKL
-370 SETVPSLGKMVTTK
+370 SETTPSLGKKVTTK
-384 LTMKQKKLEEDGKLV
+384 LTMKQKQLEENDKLV
-399 VERNDKGEVIMP
+399 VERNEKGEVIMP

-431 THKYTIVQMMHVSGH
+431 THKYTIIQMMHVSGH

-471 NGTKPEVF
+471 NGTKSEVF

>member
-1 MAKSLSRFFVRKQDE
+1 MAKSLSRFFIRKQDE

-23 FFRVQNKKHKVDILF
+23 FFRVQNKKHKVDTLF
-38 SSQIRVNVV
+38 SSQIRVNVA
-47 EWKEALSCP
+47 EWREALSCP

-62 QRANFNLHDALN
+62 QRANFNLHDSLN

-84 EGMSFDKSHVES
+84 EGMSFDKSHVEA

-105 KAEAIAKAKR
+105 KAEAIMKAKR
-115 EEEERLR
+115 EEEERQQ
-122 EEERIKEEQARLTK
+122 EELRIKAEQERLIK

-154 EEIKTGAR
+154 EEIKSGAR

-173 VKAWFSFRKLYDQ
+173 VKAWFSFRKLYDM
-186 FDKKHRYTW
+186 FDKKHRFTW
-195 NMVDRALVTKFLAFM
+195 YQVDRAFVTKFLAFM

-244 AMQYFAKKKI
+244 AMQYFSKKKI
-254 EEGDKAIE
+254 EDGDKAIE
-262 INLTEAELQALY
+262 IYLTEAELQALY
-274 EMPLTGKQD
+274 EMPLSGKQD

-350 FPSVVDVILNRYIKD
+350 LPSVVDVILNRYIKD
-365 ILKRL
+365 ILKNL
-370 SETVPSLGKMVTTK
+370 SESVPTLGKMVTTK

-399 VERNDKGEVIMP
+399 VERNDKGEVVMP
-411 RYNCVTTH
+411 RYACVTTH

-471 NGTKPEVF
+471 NPAKADVF

>member
-1 MAKSLSRFFVRKQDE
+1 
-16 KNEIATL
+16 
-23 FFRVQNKKHKVDILF
+23 
-38 SSQIRVNVV
+38 
-47 EWKEALSCP
+47 
-56 EKWMRH
+56 MRH

-122 EEERIKEEQARLTK
+122 EEERIKEEQARLIK

-148 FLNRFC
+148 FLDRFC
-154 EEIKTGAR
+154 EEIKRGTR

-195 NMVDRALVTKFLAFM
+195 NMVDRAFVTKFLAFM

-262 INLTEAELQALY
+262 IYLTEAELQALY
-274 EMPLTGKQD
+274 DMPLTGKQD

-337 PNLRAICEKYAYN
+337 SNLRAICEKYAYN
-350 FPSVVDVILNRYIKD
+350 LPSVVDVILNRYIKD

-471 NGTKPEVF
+471 NGTKSEVF

>member
-1 MAKSLSRFFVRKQDE
+1 M
-16 KNEIATL
+16 
-23 FFRVQNKKHKVDILF
+23 LF
-38 SSQIRVNVV
+38 SSQIRVNVA

-56 EKWMRH
+56 ESWMRH
-62 QRANFNLHDALN
+62 QRANFNLHDSLN

-84 EGMSFDKSHVES
+84 EGMSFDKSHVEA

-105 KAEAIAKAKR
+105 KSEAIMKARR
-115 EEEERLR
+115 EEEERQR
-122 EEERIKEEQARLTK
+122 EEERIKEEQARLIK
-136 EGIDAERAKIWN
+136 EGIEAERAKIWN

-154 EEIKTGAR
+154 EEIKSGAR
-162 LNGHSRYAPGT
+162 LNGHSRYAQGT
-173 VKAWFSFRKLYDQ
+173 VKAWFSFRKLYDK

-195 NMVDRALVTKFLAFM
+195 NDVDRAFVTKFLGFM
-210 EKNDYMVSAQNKY
+210 EKNAYMVSAQNKY

-254 EEGDKAIE
+254 EESDKAIE
-262 INLTEAELQALY
+262 IYLTEAELQALY
-274 EMPLTGKQD
+274 DMPLSGKQD

-337 PNLRAICEKYAYN
+337 PNLKAICEKYSYN
-350 FPSVVDVILNRYIKD
+350 LPSVVDVILNRYIKE
-365 ILKRL
+365 ILKKL
-370 SETVPSLGKMVTTK
+370 SNTVPSLAKMVTTK
-384 LTMKQKKLEEDGKLV
+384 LTMKQKKLEEDGRIV

-471 NGTKPEVF
+471 NGPKSDVF

>member
-23 FFRVQNKKHKVDILF
+23 FFRVQNKKHKVDTLF
-38 SSQIRVNVV
+38 SSQIRVNVA

-62 QRANFNLHDALN
+62 QRVNFNLHDALN

-96 EILAIANPK
+96 EILTIANPK

-122 EEERIKEEQARLTK
+122 EEERIKEEQARLIK

-148 FLNRFC
+148 FLDRFC
-154 EEIKTGAR
+154 EEIKSGAR

-195 NMVDRALVTKFLAFM
+195 NMVDRAFVTKFLAFM

-236 DGIHDNDR
+236 DGVHDNDR

-262 INLTEAELQALY
+262 IYLTEAELQALY
-274 EMPLTGKQD
+274 EMPLIGKQD

-350 FPSVVDVILNRYIKD
+350 LPSVVDVILNRYIKD

-370 SETVPSLGKMVTTK
+370 SDTVPSLGKMVTTK

-471 NGTKPEVF
+471 NGNKSEVF

>member
-1 MAKSLSRFFVRKQDE
+1 MAKSLSRFFIRKQDE

-23 FFRVQNKKHKVDILF
+23 FFRVQNKKHKVDTLF
-38 SSQIRVNVV
+38 SSQIRVNVA
-47 EWKEALSCP
+47 EWREALSCP

-62 QRANFNLHDALN
+62 QRANFNLHDSLN

-84 EGMSFDKSHVES
+84 EGMSFDKSHVEA

-105 KAEAIAKAKR
+105 KAEAIMKAKR
-115 EEEERLR
+115 EEEERQQ
-122 EEERIKEEQARLTK
+122 EELRIKAEQERLIK

-154 EEIKTGAR
+154 EEIKSGAR

-173 VKAWFSFRKLYDQ
+173 VKAWFSFRKLYDM
-186 FDKKHRYTW
+186 FDKKHRFTW
-195 NMVDRALVTKFLAFM
+195 YQVDRAFVTKFLAFM
-210 EKNDYMVSAQNKY
+210 EKHDYMVSAQNKY

-244 AMQYFAKKKI
+244 AMQYFSKKKI
-254 EEGDKAIE
+254 EDGDKAIE
-262 INLTEAELQALY
+262 IYLTEAELQALY
-274 EMPLTGKQD
+274 EMPLSGKQD

-350 FPSVVDVILNRYIKD
+350 LPSVVDVILNRYIKD
-365 ILKRL
+365 ILKNL
-370 SETVPSLGKMVTTK
+370 SESVPTLGKMVITK

-399 VERNDKGEVIMP
+399 VERNDKGEVVMP
-411 RYNCVTTH
+411 RYACVTTH

-471 NGTKPEVF
+471 NPTKEDVF